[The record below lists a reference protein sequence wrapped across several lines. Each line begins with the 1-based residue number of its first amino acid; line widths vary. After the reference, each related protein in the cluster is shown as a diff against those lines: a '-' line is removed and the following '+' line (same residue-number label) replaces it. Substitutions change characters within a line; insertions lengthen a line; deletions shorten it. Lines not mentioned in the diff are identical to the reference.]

1 MYSILIVLIA
11 LNYHNSMILKI
22 SILVVAILQVVAAG
36 FPNMGMFEN
45 TENALS
51 VFIQPAG
58 WAFSIWGLIYLLS
71 FVYAVYQIIPKYDN
85 PLLHKT
91 RLPAL
96 VGFIGSIAWLY
107 LAGMTSGLIWLSI
120 PVLFLMAIS
129 FVFVINAPDTQ
140 DKIQTLLSKQILF
153 PYAAWTGIA
162 SWLNV
167 QALLNDQMIITNE
180 TTNLIT
186 NGILFA
192 CIAGFTLYYFKK
204 TSYSAWYGGVL
215 VWAGIAVASVNINGG
230 NLVFATLGG
239 VLAVVVVSLY
249 VKNRL

>member
-1 MYSILIVLIA
+1 
-11 LNYHNSMILKI
+11 MILKI

-36 FPNMGMFEN
+36 FSSMGMFEN

-140 DKIQTLLSKQILF
+140 DKMQTLLSKQILF

-192 CIAGFTLYYFKK
+192 CIAVFTLYYFRK
-204 TSYSAWYGGVL
+204 TKYSAWYGGVM
-215 VWAGIAVASVNINGG
+215 VWAGAGVVFANLNGG
-230 NLVFATLGG
+230 SMVFAVLGG
-239 VLAVVVVSLY
+239 VLMVTTIGLY
-249 VKNRL
+249 IRRKVM